1 MRTKDNKIITPD
13 QLIRAY
19 MLGMFPM
26 SESRTNKKF
35 FFVEPDFRAI
45 IPIFNFH
52 ISKSLLRLVKKR
64 PFNKKIN
71 QKKKI

>member
-26 SESRTNKKF
+26 AESRTSNKF
-35 FFVEPDFRAI
+35 CLVDPELRAV
-45 IPIFNFH
+45 IPILNFH
-52 ISKSLLRLVKKR
+52 ISKSLLRLVKKK
-64 PFNKKIN
+64 PFKII
-71 QKKKI
+71 KRCL